1 MEKFANALAET
12 FMEKYPNVTVQAEFT
27 GSSAVSSPYWQ
38 VSVMSVILP
47 ER

>member
-27 GSSAVSSPYWQ
+27 ALPQVSSPCWQ

-47 ER
+47 EH